1 MKFIIIFCVYL
12 FSSSPAISDENIN
25 LIQISQ
31 GLYEPWGMSFIDDD
45 NLLITEKT
53 GDIVL
58 LDMKD
63 GSKHRIEHELEF
75 YYYGQGG
82 LLDILY
88 HDGYVYVSYSEDRG
102 NGRTST
108 SIARGVFDK
117 KKINFNNIFRAEP
130 PISSGYH
137 FGSRIVLKDGYIYI
151 SSGERGGGIIAQDF
165 TKHPGS
171 IIRVNDDGSIPKDNP
186 KFLDKPNWLP
196 EIYQIGIRNV
206 QGMCL
211 SPFDNE
217 VYMTNHGARGGD
229 RFGRVNKG
237 GNYGWDKLYWG
248 GTKYSGLP
256 GGPEWLPGYDRPI
269 KYYVPSI
276 AASACLIYNGDEFKE
291 WNGEALIASL
301 KHQSLRRLKF
311 KDNEFLNE
319 EVIFKNNIGRIR
331 DVKQQKDGK
340 ILMLS
345 DNGELWRM
353 SKK

>member
-1 MKFIIIFCVYL
+1 MKKLLIFFLLLTTNL
-12 FSSSPAISDENIN
+12 FAEIN
-25 LIQISQ
+25 LVKIKD
-31 GLYEPWGMSFIDDD
+31 GFEGPWSLTIVDKGKY
-45 NLLITEKT
+45 LITEKPGNIILFNENNGT
-53 GDIVL
+53 SKKIQHDLDVL
-58 LDMKD
+58 ED
-63 GSKHRIEHELEF
+63 
-75 YYYGQGG
+75 GQGG
-82 LLDILY
+82 LLDIFY
-88 HDGYVYVSYSEDRG
+88 KDNYVYVTYSEHIT
-102 NGRTST
+102 NGFTST
-108 SIARGVFDK
+108 SLAKAEYNENQLTFK
-117 KKINFNNIFRAEP
+117 NLFRSTP
-130 PISSGYH
+130 SIKSGYH

-211 SPFDNE
+211 SSFDNE

-229 RFGRVNKG
+229 WFGRVNKG

-256 GGPEWLPGYDRPI
+256 GGPEWLPGYDKPI

-301 KHQSLRRLKF
+301 RHQSLRRLKF

>member
-1 MKFIIIFCVYL
+1 MKKLLIFFLLLTTNL
-12 FSSSPAISDENIN
+12 FAEIN
-25 LIQISQ
+25 LVKIKD
-31 GLYEPWGMSFIDDD
+31 GLEGPWSLTIVDKGKY
-45 NLLITEKT
+45 LITEKPGNIILFNENNGT
-53 GDIVL
+53 SKKIQHDLDVL
-58 LDMKD
+58 ED
-63 GSKHRIEHELEF
+63 
-75 YYYGQGG
+75 GQGG
-82 LLDILY
+82 LLDIFY
-88 HDGYVYVSYSEDRG
+88 KDNYVYVTYSEHIT
-102 NGRTST
+102 NGFTST
-108 SIARGVFDK
+108 SLAKAEYNENQLTFK
-117 KKINFNNIFRAEP
+117 NLFRSTP
-130 PISSGYH
+130 SIKSGYH

-211 SPFDNE
+211 SSFDNE

-229 RFGRVNKG
+229 WFGRVNKG

-256 GGPEWLPGYDRPI
+256 GGPEWLPGYDKPI

-291 WNGEALIASL
+291 WNGEVLIASL
-301 KHQSLRRLKF
+301 RHQSLRRLKF

>member
-1 MKFIIIFCVYL
+1 MKKLLIFFLLLTTNL
-12 FSSSPAISDENIN
+12 FAEIN
-25 LIQISQ
+25 LVKIKD
-31 GLYEPWGMSFIDDD
+31 GLEGPWSLTIVDEGKY
-45 NLLITEKT
+45 LITEKPGNIILFNENNGT
-53 GDIVL
+53 SKKIQHDLDVL
-58 LDMKD
+58 ED
-63 GSKHRIEHELEF
+63 
-75 YYYGQGG
+75 GQGG
-82 LLDILY
+82 LLDIFY
-88 HDGYVYVSYSEDRG
+88 KDNYVYVTYSEHIT
-102 NGRTST
+102 NGFTST
-108 SIARGVFDK
+108 SLAKAEYNENQLTFK
-117 KKINFNNIFRAEP
+117 NLFRSTP
-130 PISSGYH
+130 SIKSGYH

-211 SPFDNE
+211 SSFDNE

-229 RFGRVNKG
+229 WFGRVNKG

>member
-1 MKFIIIFCVYL
+1 MKKLLIFFLLLTTNL
-12 FSSSPAISDENIN
+12 FAEIN
-25 LIQISQ
+25 LVKIKD
-31 GLYEPWGMSFIDDD
+31 GLEGPWSLTIVDEGKY
-45 NLLITEKT
+45 LITEKPGNIILFNENNGT
-53 GDIVL
+53 SKKIQHDLDVL
-58 LDMKD
+58 ED
-63 GSKHRIEHELEF
+63 
-75 YYYGQGG
+75 GQGG
-82 LLDILY
+82 LLDIFY
-88 HDGYVYVSYSEDRG
+88 KDNYVYVTYSEHIT
-102 NGRTST
+102 NGFTST
-108 SIARGVFDK
+108 SLAKAEYNENQLTFK
-117 KKINFNNIFRAEP
+117 NLFRSTP
-130 PISSGYH
+130 SIKSGYH

-211 SPFDNE
+211 SSFDNE
-217 VYMTNHGARGGD
+217 VYITNHGARGGD
-229 RFGRVNKG
+229 WFGRVNKG

>member
-1 MKFIIIFCVYL
+1 MKKLLIFFLLLTTNL
-12 FSSSPAISDENIN
+12 FAEIN
-25 LIQISQ
+25 LVKIKD
-31 GLYEPWGMSFIDDD
+31 GLEGPWSLTIVDKGKY
-45 NLLITEKT
+45 LITEKPGNIILFNENNGT
-53 GDIVL
+53 SKKIQHDLDVL
-58 LDMKD
+58 ED
-63 GSKHRIEHELEF
+63 
-75 YYYGQGG
+75 GQGG
-82 LLDILY
+82 LLDIFY
-88 HDGYVYVSYSEDRG
+88 KDNYVYVTYSEHIT
-102 NGRTST
+102 NGFTST
-108 SIARGVFDK
+108 SLAKAEYNENQLTFK
-117 KKINFNNIFRAEP
+117 NLFRSTP
-130 PISSGYH
+130 SIKSGYH
-137 FGSRIVLKDGYIYI
+137 FGSRIVLKHGYIYI

-211 SPFDNE
+211 SSFDNE

-229 RFGRVNKG
+229 WFGRVNKG

-331 DVKQQKDGK
+331 DIKQQKDGK

-353 SKK
+353 FKKN

>member
-1 MKFIIIFCVYL
+1 MKKLLIFFLLLTTNL
-12 FSSSPAISDENIN
+12 FAEIN
-25 LIQISQ
+25 LVKIKD
-31 GLYEPWGMSFIDDD
+31 GFEGPWSLTIVDKGKY
-45 NLLITEKT
+45 LITEKPGNIILFNENNET
-53 GDIVL
+53 
-58 LDMKD
+58 
-63 GSKHRIEHELEF
+63 SKKIEHDLDVLED
-75 YYYGQGG
+75 GQGG
-82 LLDILY
+82 LLDIFY
-88 HDGYVYVSYSEDRG
+88 KDNYVYVTYSEHIT
-102 NGRTST
+102 NGFTST
-108 SIARGVFDK
+108 SLAKAEYNENQLTFK
-117 KKINFNNIFRAEP
+117 NLFRSTP
-130 PISSGYH
+130 SIKSGYH

-229 RFGRVNKG
+229 WFGRVNKG

>member
-1 MKFIIIFCVYL
+1 MKKLLIFFLLLTTNL
-12 FSSSPAISDENIN
+12 FAEIN
-25 LIQISQ
+25 LVKIKD
-31 GLYEPWGMSFIDDD
+31 GLEGPWSLTIVDKGKY
-45 NLLITEKT
+45 LITEKPGNIILFNENNET
-53 GDIVL
+53 
-58 LDMKD
+58 
-63 GSKHRIEHELEF
+63 SKKIEHDLDVLED
-75 YYYGQGG
+75 GQGG
-82 LLDILY
+82 LLDIFY
-88 HDGYVYVSYSEDRG
+88 KDNYVYVTYSEHIT
-102 NGRTST
+102 NGFTST
-108 SIARGVFDK
+108 SLAEAEYNENQLTFK
-117 KKINFNNIFRAEP
+117 NLFRSTP
-130 PISSGYH
+130 SIKSGYH

-229 RFGRVNKG
+229 WFGRVNKG

>member
-1 MKFIIIFCVYL
+1 MKKLLIFFILLTTNL
-12 FSSSPAISDENIN
+12 FAEIN
-25 LIQISQ
+25 LVKIKD
-31 GLYEPWGMSFIDDD
+31 GLEGPWSLTIVDEGKY
-45 NLLITEKT
+45 LITEKPGNIILFNENNGT
-53 GDIVL
+53 SKKIQHNLDVL
-58 LDMKD
+58 ED
-63 GSKHRIEHELEF
+63 
-75 YYYGQGG
+75 GQGG
-82 LLDILY
+82 LLDIFY
-88 HDGYVYVSYSEDRG
+88 KDNYVYVTYSEHIT
-102 NGRTST
+102 NGFTST
-108 SIARGVFDK
+108 SLAKAEYNENQLTFK
-117 KKINFNNIFRAEP
+117 NLFRSTP
-130 PISSGYH
+130 SIKSGYH

-211 SPFDNE
+211 SSFDNE

-229 RFGRVNKG
+229 WFGRVNKG